1 MFLAAN
7 VKDIFSI
14 ILLSA
19 TILHYPSTATCFG
32 KYFFVCNSISINSLA
47 KQFGNNIIHK
57 EAKKEVR
64 HSCANINKL
73 KNVI

>member
-19 TILHYPSTATCFG
+19 TILNYPSTATCFG
-32 KYFFVCNSISINSLA
+32 KYFFCFVVLEI
-47 KQFGNNIIHK
+47 
-57 EAKKEVR
+57 EM
-64 HSCANINKL
+64 
-73 KNVI
+73 